1 MYIKQAEIKTPNGLL
16 PQSASKFV
24 HTALKYQ
31 SEIYIINEDEQ
42 INAKS
47 ILGLLASTFH
57 FGTKIDLRAE
67 GPDEKEAVNTL
78 CGIIENYTY
87 S

>member
-1 MYIKQAEIKTPNGLL
+1 MYIRQTEIKTPNGLHA
-16 PQSASKFV
+16 QSASKFV
-24 HTALKYQ
+24 TAAMKYQ

-47 ILGLLASTFH
+47 ILGLLASALN
-57 FGTKIDLRAE
+57 FGAKIGLRAE

-78 CGIIENYTY
+78 CGIIENFT
-87 S
+87 

>member
-1 MYIKQAEIKTPNGLL
+1 MYIRRAEIKHPEGLYA
-16 PQSASKFV
+16 QSASKFV
-24 HTALKYQ
+24 HTAMKYQ

-47 ILGLLASTFH
+47 ILGLLASALN
-57 FGTKIDLRAE
+57 FGTKVALRAE

-78 CGIIENYTY
+78 CTIIESCT
-87 S
+87 